1 MRGRDTAPVPVK
13 ERESQMV
20 KYIIKRLLN
29 GLIVLLGVVTITFF
43 ITRVIPTDVA
53 GKWAGERATEEQ
65 RQQAIEELGLDKPLI
80 AQYVD
85 YLKDL
90 CQGDLGRSLRTKEP
104 ITKELAAYFPATLE
118 LVLIGFIFAL
128 FVGIPLG
135 IYSAKKNGKMLDH
148 ASRFFS
154 IGAVSLP
161 TFWVAMIFQLVFYRI
176 LNWLPLGGRVSI
188 DASLFY
194 DIPHVTGMLLL
205 DCILTGSWS
214 LLGDAFV
221 HIILPGITIALYP
234 IGLVTRMTRSALLE
248 ILNEDYIIA
257 AKSYGIKDRVV
268 LWSYALKNSLG
279 ATATVV
285 ALSMGYSLTNT
296 FLTETIFSWPGLGS
310 YVSKSVVSLDY
321 PAIMGIAII
330 SAIFYVVLNLI
341 ADVIIALD
349 PRIRL

>member
-1 MRGRDTAPVPVK
+1 
-13 ERESQMV
+13 MV

-43 ITRVIPTDVA
+43 ITRVVPSDVA

-65 RQQAIEELGLDKPLI
+65 RKQAIAELGLDKPLVT
-80 AQYVD
+80 QYVN

-90 CQGDLGRSLRTKEP
+90 LSGDLGRSLRTKEP
-104 ITKELAAYFPATLE
+104 ITKELASYFPATME
-118 LVLIGFIFAL
+118 LVLVAFLFAM
-128 FVGIPLG
+128 FVGIPMG

-148 ASRFFS
+148 ATRFFS

-161 TFWVAMIFQLVFYRI
+161 TFWVAMVFQLVFYRL
-176 LNWLPLGGRVSI
+176 LNWLPLGGRMSI
-188 DASLFY
+188 SASLMY
-194 DIPHVTGMLLL
+194 DVPNVTGMLIL
-205 DCILTGSWS
+205 DCILTGSWG

-221 HIILPGITIALYP
+221 HIIMPGFTIALYP
-234 IGLVTRMTRSALLE
+234 IGLVARMTRSALLE
-248 ILNEDYIIA
+248 ILNEDYITA
-257 AKSYGIKDRVV
+257 AKSYGIREGRV
-268 LWSYALKNSLG
+268 LWRYALKNSLG

-310 YVSKSVVSLDY
+310 YVSKSVTTPDY

-330 SAIFYVVLNLI
+330 SAIFYVILNLV
-341 ADVIIALD
+341 ADIIIALD

>member
-1 MRGRDTAPVPVK
+1 
-13 ERESQMV
+13 MV

-43 ITRVIPTDVA
+43 ITRVVPSDVA

-65 RQQAIEELGLDKPLI
+65 RKQAIAELGLDKPLVT
-80 AQYVD
+80 QYVN

-90 CQGDLGRSLRTKEP
+90 LSGDLGRSLRTKEL
-104 ITKELAAYFPATLE
+104 ITKELASYFPATME
-118 LVLIGFIFAL
+118 LVLVAFLFAM
-128 FVGIPLG
+128 FVGIPMG

-148 ASRFFS
+148 ATRFFS

-161 TFWVAMIFQLVFYRI
+161 TFWVAMVFQLVFYRL
-176 LNWLPLGGRVSI
+176 LNWLPLGGRISI
-188 DASLFY
+188 SASLLY
-194 DIPHVTGMLLL
+194 DVPNVTGMLIL
-205 DCILTGSWS
+205 DCILTGSWG

-221 HIILPGITIALYP
+221 HIIMPGFTIALYP
-234 IGLVTRMTRSALLE
+234 IGLVALMTRSALLE
-248 ILNEDYIIA
+248 ILNEDYITA
-257 AKSYGIKDRVV
+257 AKSYGVREGKV
-268 LWSYALKNSLG
+268 LWRYALKNSLG

-310 YVSKSVVSLDY
+310 YVSKSVTTLDY

-330 SAIFYVVLNLI
+330 SAIFYVILNLV
-341 ADVIIALD
+341 ADIIIALD